1 MLRGVLF
8 DLGSTLQEYN
18 REDWDAI
25 VTALNRDLYDY
36 LASRQEARR
45 LPPLDAFIEALNTSV
60 QVHRSET
67 ASTLRSHSMLDVLTA
82 LVWDEPVDHYAA
94 TGMPVRTGNAAVG
107 QFQLDV
113 LGEVMDAMHV
123 ARRSGMQPD
132 PDA

>member
-1 MLRGVLF
+1 MDHRRWTVHGPSSMVHRPGVSVVLRGVLF

-67 ASTLRSHSMLDVLTA
+67 ASTLRSHSMLDVLKT
-82 LVWDEPVDHYAA
+82 VFEQQGIE
-94 TGMPVRTGNAAVG
+94 GMRASECLNPW
-107 QFQLDV
+107 
-113 LGEVMDAMHV
+113 
-123 ARRSGMQPD
+123 
-132 PDA
+132 